1 MRRSRVSTAI
11 HCAFLGILVAA
22 APPRVPA
29 QEVPPVD
36 LDPPESSVTT
46 RWGIGLAAGS
56 QRYDNDGSGTG
67 SAGTVGAVQLTY
79 RALVD
84 EGEGAAWL
92 FELGFEHARSVS
104 EPEVAPGVDRTIR
117 SNGVFYR
124 FSRYVGQRLYLGGR
138 AGVARVRGPVTESN
152 VDLVLGLQAGLTVAR
167 WLDAGVE
174 VVAADPSGAGGQ
186 PLDIRGVLTVS
197 F

>member
-1 MRRSRVSTAI
+1 MSTAI
-11 HCAFLGILVAA
+11 YCVFLVILVAA
-22 APPRVPA
+22 VPPRAPA
-29 QEVPPVD
+29 QEVPPVE
-36 LDPPESSVTT
+36 LDSPESSVTT
-46 RWGIGLAAGS
+46 RWGVGLAAGS
-56 QRYDNDGSGTG
+56 QRYENDDAGTG
-67 SAGTVGAVQLTY
+67 DAGSVGAVQLTY

-84 EGEGAAWL
+84 DGGSAAWL

-104 EPEVAPGVDRTIR
+104 EPEVAPGVDRAIR

-124 FSRYVGQRLYLGGR
+124 FSRYFGRWLYVGGR
-138 AGVARVRGPVTESN
+138 AGVARVRGPVAESN
-152 VDLVLGLQAGLTVAR
+152 VDLVLGLQAGLTLAR

>member
-1 MRRSRVSTAI
+1 MRRRRLSNAI
-11 HCAFLGILVAA
+11 RCAFLGFLAAA
-22 APPRVPA
+22 APAAA
-29 QEVPPVD
+29 QEVPPVQ

-46 RWGIGLAAGS
+46 RWGVGLAGGS
-56 QRYDNDGSGTG
+56 QRYGNDDTGTG

-84 EGEGAAWL
+84 DGEGAAWL
-92 FELGFEHARSVS
+92 FELGFEHARSLTD
-104 EPEVAPGVDRTIR
+104 PEVAPGVERTIR
-117 SNGVFYR
+117 SNSVFYR
-124 FSRYVGQRLYLGGR
+124 FSRYIGQRLYIGGR

-152 VDLVLGLQAGLTVAR
+152 VDLVLGLQAGVTVAR

-186 PLDIRGVLTVS
+186 PLDVRGVVTVS